1 MKRLWVLSINYI
13 NLFKIV
19 AMRVLLSNDDG
30 YQSPG
35 LQCLIDHLAKKKN
48 TELVTDVAIVAPD
61 RDRSGASNS
70 LTLDRPL
77 RPTKYQ
83 AHEQLQESYY
93 LAGTPT
99 DCVHIAVT
107 ALLDKAPDIVVSGI
121 NIGAN
126 LGDDVLY
133 SGTVA
138 AATEGRFLGL
148 PAIAVSLVLT
158 GSKAYYDTAAK
169 IVLEILTELEN
180 YPLPADRILNI
191 NVPNLPYE
199 QIKGVQ
205 STRLGK
211 RHKAQPAIPA
221 TDPRNNKVYWLGP
234 VGNTADAGP
243 GSDFYA
249 VEHGYVSITPLTI
262 DLTDHNLIAPLND
275 WLNSGLNNRS

>member
-1 MKRLWVLSINYI
+1 
-13 NLFKIV
+13 
-19 AMRVLLSNDDG
+19 MRVLLSNDDG

-35 LQCLIDHLAKKKN
+35 LKCLVEYLLEKKN
-48 TELVTDVAIVAPD
+48 SELITEVSIVAPD

-77 RPTKYQ
+77 KPIHYQ
-83 AHEQLQESYY
+83 GHKNIKESYY

-107 ALLDKAPDIVVSGI
+107 ALLDEVPDIVVSGI

-126 LGDDVLY
+126 LADDVLY

-148 PAIAVSLVLT
+148 PAIAVSLALS
-158 GSKAYYDTAAK
+158 GNKHYYDTAAMVV
-169 IVLEILTELEN
+169 IDILSELKN
-180 YPLPADRILNI
+180 YPLPVNSILNI
-191 NVPNLPYE
+191 NVPDLPYN

-211 RHKAQPAIPA
+211 RQKAEPAIPT
-221 TDPRNNKVYWLGP
+221 TDPRNNKLYWLGP
-234 VGNTADAGP
+234 VGDREDAGP

-249 VEHGYVSITPLTI
+249 IEHGYVSITPLSI
-262 DLTDHNLIAPLND
+262 DLTDQKLLTPLGN
-275 WLNSGLNNRS
+275 WLNGGINKRYTER